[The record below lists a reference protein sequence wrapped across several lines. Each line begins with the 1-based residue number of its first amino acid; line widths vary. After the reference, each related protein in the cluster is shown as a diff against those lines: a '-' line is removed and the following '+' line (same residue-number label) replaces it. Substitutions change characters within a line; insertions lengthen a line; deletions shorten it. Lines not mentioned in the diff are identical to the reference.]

1 MCGNVVER
9 VECIGITSFS
19 VLPFVCLFILFTLL
33 SGGLSPSVDVQGDWS
48 IYYDCFCLTLYFC
61 FLELSTPMGD
71 RGSCQWGQCPC
82 GGGSLDV
89 CSGCVCSP
97 VWFNSLRQV

>member
-33 SGGLSPSVDVQGDWS
+33 SGGLSPSADVQGDWS
-48 IYYDCFCLTLYFC
+48 IYYDCFCLTFFFFV
-61 FLELSTPMGD
+61 FL
-71 RGSCQWGQCPC
+71 SCPHRWETVEVTDPRC
-82 GGGSLDV
+82 GIF
-89 CSGCVCSP
+89 P
-97 VWFNSLRQV
+97 FIY